1 MTQDT
6 DTGVVLVREGRPAAV
21 TKSPTH
27 QGLHSHSSPVPR
39 PAWKGRGTPA
49 PAPQGPQR
57 PGWSS
62 VSSWQGRG
70 RRPENS
76 RRSRGHAWT
85 HVPSGLTVAR
95 CVSRRERAV
104 SSSCHSRH
112 ETWGQGS
119 EKSGCPGCSGVQVV
133 PPASAGMK
141 QKGSGVGE
149 DSGRGCC
156 GWRHCGTQEE
166 ASRGPVCTQPTQRPW
181 QSWSE
186 CQPVRAEW
194 TGPPQELLLLLAQA
208 SRGESPRGH
217 KQSLRLCQGRKAVG
231 FPGELRPPYPTPHH
245 SGLSLGA
252 LACVRGGGGHRWS
265 PGTDGDKES
274 TR

>member
-6 DTGVVLVREGRPAAV
+6 DTGVLLVREGRPAAV

-27 QGLHSHSSPVPR
+27 QGLHSHSSPVLR

-57 PGWSS
+57 PGGSS

-76 RRSRGHAWT
+76 RRSRGHTWT

-95 CVSRRERAV
+95 CVSRRERTV

-141 QKGSGVGE
+141 QKGVGRE
-149 DSGRGCC
+149 RTLDVDAVAG
-156 GWRHCGTQEE
+156 GT
-166 ASRGPVCTQPTQRPW
+166 AGPRRRRPGGVCTQPTQRPW

-217 KQSLRLCQGRKAVG
+217 KQSSRLCQGRKAVG
-231 FPGELRPPYPTPHH
+231 FPGSSDPHTPPPITA
-245 SGLSLGA
+245 G
-252 LACVRGGGGHRWS
+252 
-265 PGTDGDKES
+265 
-274 TR
+274 